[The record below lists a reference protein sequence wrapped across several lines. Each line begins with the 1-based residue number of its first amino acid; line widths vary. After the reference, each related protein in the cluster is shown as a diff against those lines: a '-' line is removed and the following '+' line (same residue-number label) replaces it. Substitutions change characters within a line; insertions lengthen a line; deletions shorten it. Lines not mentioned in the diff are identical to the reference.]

1 MRAFGLLAS
10 LTVILASVSCSTGD
24 GDSSSAGSAE
34 PGRPAESAQA
44 PPPPA
49 PPSGGAAVTDF
60 RNVKIFDGRSDR
72 LSAPSN
78 VRVKGKRIERI
89 STEALPDEPGATVID
104 GGGRTLMPGLIDN
117 HWHTM
122 LVRPPVTQL
131 TTLDPGYL
139 NLLAGAEATDTLM
152 RGFTTVRDLGGP
164 SFGLKQAIDE
174 GVIDGPRIYPSGA
187 IITVTSGHGDFRT
200 PADLPRKAGVES
212 RQEEL
217 GAAMV
222 ADSPDEV
229 RMRTREQLFEG
240 ASQIKLTAGGGV
252 SSPHSP
258 LDVTTFTEPELR
270 AATEAAGNWG
280 TYVAVHAYTPQ
291 TIQQAIR
298 AGVTCIEHGH
308 LMDEAT
314 AKEMADKNIWL
325 STQPIPAE
333 MIGAFPPGSDEAAK
347 AKEIVDGVNNVY
359 QLARKY
365 KLKTA
370 FGTDILF
377 SPQLAQK
384 QGALLAGLGKWFS
397 PAETLTM
404 ATATNAELLAM
415 SGKRNPYAGKLG
427 VVAEGALADLLLVD
441 GDPLARLDLVADPG
455 RNFTVIMKDGK
466 TYKNTLAS

>member
-1 MRAFGLLAS
+1 MA
-10 LTVILASVSCSTGD
+10 T
-24 GDSSSAGSAE
+24 
-34 PGRPAESAQA
+34 
-44 PPPPA
+44 
-49 PPSGGAAVTDF
+49 TDF
-60 RNVKIFDGRSDR
+60 RNVKIFDGHSDR
-72 LSAPSN
+72 LSAASN
-78 VRVKGKRIERI
+78 VRVKGNRIERI
-89 STEALPDEPGATVID
+89 STEELPADPAATVID

-164 SFGLKQAIDE
+164 SFGLKKAIDE
-174 GVIDGPRIYPSGA
+174 GVVDGPRIYPSGA
-187 IITVTSGHGDFRT
+187 IITVTSGHGDFRSS
-200 PADLPRKAGVES
+200 ADLPRTTGGQVS

-217 GAAMV
+217 GASMV

-229 RMRTREQLFEG
+229 RMRTREQLFQG

-298 AGVTCIEHGH
+298 AGVTCIEHAH

-314 AKEMADKNIWL
+314 AKEMAAKNIWL

-377 SPQLAQK
+377 SPQLAQR

-404 ATATNAELLAM
+404 ATGTNADLLAM

-427 VVAEGALADLLLVD
+427 VVQEGALADLLLVD
-441 GDPLARLDLVADPG
+441 GDPLARLDLVADPE
-455 RNFTVIMKDGK
+455 RNFKVIMKDGK